1 MFRVKLFNAT
11 GDVVLDSAFY
21 EDAYFPGLRTDSY
34 ADIIKWEYDE
44 NGKPQKYVQFEERFI
59 RPLPF
64 VFIPLQSDSRNEVVR
79 YVFAYDDDGRLISI
93 TDESED
99 EMQKVRSSFPYGMQ
113 RIVYSKGKLENINV
127 CKEPEKP
134 QE

>member
-1 MFRVKLFNAT
+1 VMFRVKLFNAT
-11 GDVVLDSAFY
+11 GDIVLDSAFY

-44 NGKPQKYVQFEERFI
+44 NGKPQKYVQFEEHFI

-64 VFIPLQSDSRNEVVR
+64 VFIPLQSDTRNEVVR
-79 YVFAYDDDGRLISI
+79 YVFAYDDDGQLISI

-99 EMQKVRSSFPYGMQ
+99 EMQKVRSSFPYAMQ
-113 RIVYSKGKLENINV
+113 RIVYSNEKLENYKE
-127 CKEPEKP
+127 CKESDNP
-134 QE
+134 